1 MERLLGNVGF
11 RRIIKDYSER
21 QRQVQEDDEIN
32 ELKENEAVHVF
43 QSMEWLEQEEKFEV
57 WHCKTRTPVA
67 FPLNNLINLILH
79 LCLKGYYTS
88 FLSKSTH
95 FLYGLDAW
103 TVKRIRRP

>member
-11 RRIIKDYSER
+11 RRMIKDYSER

-43 QSMEWLEQEEKFEV
+43 QSMEWLEQEVKFEV

-67 FPLNNLINLILH
+67 FPLKL
-79 LCLKGYYTS
+79 
-88 FLSKSTH
+88 
-95 FLYGLDAW
+95 
-103 TVKRIRRP
+103 